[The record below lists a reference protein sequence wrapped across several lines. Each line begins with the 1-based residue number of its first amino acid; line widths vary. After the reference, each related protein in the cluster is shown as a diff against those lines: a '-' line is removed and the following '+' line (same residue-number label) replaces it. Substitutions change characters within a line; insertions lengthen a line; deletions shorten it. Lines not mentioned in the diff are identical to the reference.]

1 MVEIADNKGNIIAPI
16 LVKPVNVHDSLL
28 FDYSLTNLLEL
39 AQDLNLDISNAYIT
53 LDSGFDSGFN
63 KSVAMAGGLTPVIK
77 PNVRGTRSREK
88 IYQMLDDFEVFKD
101 IYHERHK
108 IERCFAWEDT
118 YRKLVIRYEK
128 LQTTF
133 MGFRYLAYS
142 MINFRW
148 FFGKKGG
155 KL

>member
-1 MVEIADNKGNIIAPI
+1 MI
-16 LVKPVNVHDSLL
+16 KPVNVHDTKL
-28 FDYSLTNLLEL
+28 FNESFTNLLETANL
-39 AQDLNLDISNAYIT
+39 LNLDIDESYFT
-53 LDSGFDSGFN
+53 LDSGFDSLFN
-63 KSVAMAGGLTPVIK
+63 KTIISEARLIPIIKFNLRGLK
-77 PNVRGTRSREK
+77 DREK
-88 IYQMLDDFEVFKD
+88 IERIFYDFETIEF
-101 IYHERHK
+101 IYKERYK

-118 YRKLVIRYEK
+118 YRKLVIRYER
-128 LQTTF
+128 LQSTF